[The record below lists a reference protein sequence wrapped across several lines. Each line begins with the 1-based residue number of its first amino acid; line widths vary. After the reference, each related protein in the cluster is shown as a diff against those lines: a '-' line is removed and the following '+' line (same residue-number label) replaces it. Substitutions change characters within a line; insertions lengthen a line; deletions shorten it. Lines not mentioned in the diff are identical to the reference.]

1 MIHLMDNTTTTT
13 TKYRTKHI
21 QRAMEKLQKKI
32 VQNVND
38 ALYFIMMY
46 ALAIAFISSLMEEKN
61 VQDVR
66 YKSHK

>member
-1 MIHLMDNTTTTT
+1 
-13 TKYRTKHI
+13 
-21 QRAMEKLQKKI
+21 MEKLQKKI